1 MKRESKKRVW
11 IDHTGAVI
19 PAKYVPSI
27 KKKEDKT
34 VRQIHKK
41 ALKLHKMLKDFK
53 DEAVKLADEMYKE
66 MAMSNQIVLDDK
78 PHNFTLFSFDK
89 SIKIE
94 IQVHNRIEFDSTI
107 DFAQQKIN
115 EFLEEK
121 TKGIDDELIVIIQ
134 SAFKT
139 SRGKL
144 DAKKIMQLFSLKI
157 NHPKWKEAM
166 EILKNSM
173 NVNHTKR
180 YLNIYEKNEEG
191 KYKMI
196 TLNYSAL

>member
-1 MKRESKKRVW
+1 MKKSNKKVW
-11 IDHTGAVI
+11 IDHTGAEI

-27 KKKEDKT
+27 KKKEDRT
-34 VRQIHKK
+34 VSKIHQK
-41 ALKLHKMLKDFK
+41 ALKLHNMLKEFK
-53 DEAVKLADEMYKE
+53 EEAIIMADDMYRE
-66 MAMSNQIVLDDK
+66 MAMENKIMLDDK

-94 IQVHNRIEFDSTI
+94 MQVHNRIEFDSTI

-139 SRGKL
+139 SRGRL

-173 NVNHTKR
+173 NINHTKR
-180 YLNIYEKNEEG
+180 YLNIYAKDEEG
-191 KYKMI
+191 KYKLV
-196 TLNYSAL
+196 TLNFSAL